1 MSAYV
6 REIKISPAIPP
17 PNSVTAPVIDT
28 LIFDFDGII
37 IDTET
42 PDFDTWQE
50 VFHSHGVELERD
62 WWTRF
67 IGGSSRRMDVCALL
81 EELTGR
87 KFVRDSLMRERRQ
100 RYIEVIDSNPVLPG
114 VVEYIHE
121 AKRLGLKL
129 AVASS
134 SNHAWVDGHLESRGL
149 RHHFDSVKC
158 SDDVAMVKPDPE
170 LYLLT
175 ASTLGTVPGNTLV
188 LEDSA
193 NGVTAAKDAG
203 AFCVAV
209 PNPMTNDLPLDR
221 ADVRLNALSD
231 IPLTDLLAKANG
243 S

>member
-1 MSAYV
+1 M
-6 REIKISPAIPP
+6 
-17 PNSVTAPVIDT
+17 IDT
-28 LIFDFDGII
+28 LIFDFDGVI

-50 VFHSHGVELERD
+50 VFRGYGAEMERA

-67 IGGSSRRMDVCALL
+67 IGGSSQSMDICGLL

-87 KFVRDSLMRERRQ
+87 EFDRASLMRERRR
-100 RYIEVIDSNPVLPG
+100 RYLEAVESNPLLPG
-114 VVEYIHE
+114 VVEYIRE
-121 AKRLGLKL
+121 AERLGLKL

-134 SNHAWVDGHLESRGL
+134 SSHAWVDGHLERREL
-149 RHHFDSVKC
+149 RQYFHSVKC
-158 SDDVAMVKPDPE
+158 SDDVARVKPDPE

-175 ASTLGTVPGNTLV
+175 ASTLGTVPGNTVV

-209 PNPMTNDLPLDR
+209 PNPMTKDLPLGR

-231 IPLTDLLAKANG
+231 MPLADLLTKANG
-243 S
+243 MTGLHSITCAC

>member
-1 MSAYV
+1 M
-6 REIKISPAIPP
+6 
-17 PNSVTAPVIDT
+17 IDT
-28 LIFDFDGII
+28 LIFDFDGVI

-42 PDFDTWQE
+42 PDFDTWHE
-50 VFHSHGVELERD
+50 VFQEYGVELERA
-62 WWTRF
+62 WWTGF
-67 IGGSSRRMDVCALL
+67 IGGSSRRMDICGLL

-87 KFVRDSLMRERRQ
+87 EFDRDSLTRERRR
-100 RYIEVIDSNPVLPG
+100 RYLKAVESNPLLPG

-121 AKRLGLKL
+121 SKRLGLKL
-129 AVASS
+129 AIASS

-149 RHHFDSVKC
+149 RQHFDSVKC
-158 SDDVAMVKPDPE
+158 SDDVARVKPDPE

-175 ASTLGTVPGNTLV
+175 ASTLGTVPGNTVV

-209 PNPMTNDLPLDR
+209 PNPMTRDLPLDR

-231 IPLTDLLAKANG
+231 KPLTDLLTRANG
-243 S
+243 G

>member
-1 MSAYV
+1 MT
-6 REIKISPAIPP
+6 IS
-17 PNSVTAPVIDT
+17 VIDT
-28 LIFDFDGII
+28 LIFDFDGVI

-50 VFHSHGVELERD
+50 VFQCYGVELERA

-67 IGGSSRRMDVCALL
+67 IGGSSRRMDICGLL
-81 EELTGR
+81 EELTGQT
-87 KFVRDSLMRERRQ
+87 FDRDSLMMERRR
-100 RYIEVIDSNPVLPG
+100 RYVEVVEFNPLLPG
-114 VVEYIHE
+114 VVDYIHE
-121 AKRLGLKL
+121 AKLLGLRL

-149 RHHFDSVKC
+149 LHHFDSVKC
-158 SDDVAMVKPDPE
+158 AEDVARVKPDPE

-175 ASTLGTVPGNTLV
+175 ASTLETVPGNTLV
-188 LEDSA
+188 VEDSA

-209 PNPMTNDLPLDR
+209 PNSMTKDFLLDR

-231 IPLTDLLAKANG
+231 MPLTALLARANG
-243 S
+243 N